1 MNYINSKLFQVQMI
15 IQLIFI
21 SLCYFIEINV
31 NAQAIIC
38 GILLCTIGIP
48 HGSNDYLYRSNVSR
62 NGILKFLFTYLS
74 MMALYLIVWWLIP
87 ILALL
92 IFFFISIHHFGQS
105 NFENSKVF
113 YLPSVLWGTWVL
125 LFPVIIHINDAII
138 IFQQMIAANNINLD
152 IIKYPINDLC
162 KFIFIVGFSLF
173 YFFILRYFET
183 KNLLKY
189 FLQFVIV
196 TIWYFFTPLLF
207 GFIIFFCLWH
217 SLQSLKHQ
225 SDYYL
230 ELTKSNLG
238 DFVLKMIPF
247 SLIALGFF
255 GIYVLYRGFIISEAF
270 ILLSII
276 TFPHVLIMD
285 KLYKK
290 SKLMKLN

>member
-1 MNYINSKLFQVQMI
+1 MSYIKSKLFQIQLI
-15 IQLIFI
+15 IQLFI
-21 SLCYFIEINV
+21 LVILYFIEIDLNT
-31 NAQAIIC
+31 QAVIC
-38 GILLCTIGIP
+38 GILLCSVGIP
-48 HGSNDYLYRSNVSR
+48 HGSNDYLYRSNLSR
-62 NGILKFLFTYLS
+62 NGLLKFLFTYLL
-74 MMALYLIVWWLIP
+74 MMAIYGIVWWLLP
-87 ILALL
+87 FLALL

-113 YLPSVLWGTWVL
+113 YLPSILWGTWVL
-125 LFPVIIHINDAII
+125 LFPVIIHSNEAII
-138 IFQQMIAANNINLD
+138 IFQQMIAANNINLE
-152 IIKYPINDLC
+152 IIKYPINDLY
-162 KFIFIVGFSLF
+162 KFIIIVGFSLF
-173 YFFILRYFET
+173 YLFILRYFET

-276 TFPHVLIMD
+276 TFPHVMIMD

>member
-1 MNYINSKLFQVQMI
+1 MSKKIAYKGRL
-15 IQLIFI
+15 I
-21 SLCYFIEINV
+21 SLFLE
-31 NAQAIIC
+31 QHRF
-38 GILLCTIGIP
+38 P
-48 HGSNDYLYRSNVSR
+48 
-62 NGILKFLFTYLS
+62 NGNI
-74 MMALYLIVWWLIP
+74 
-87 ILALL
+87 
-92 IFFFISIHHFGQS
+92 
-105 NFENSKVF
+105 
-113 YLPSVLWGTWVL
+113 
-125 LFPVIIHINDAII
+125 
-138 IFQQMIAANNINLD
+138 INLE
-152 IIKYPINDLC
+152 IIKYPINDLY
-162 KFIFIVGFSLF
+162 KFIIIVGFSLF
-173 YFFILRYFET
+173 YLFILRYFET

-276 TFPHVLIMD
+276 TFPHVMIMD

>member
-1 MNYINSKLFQVQMI
+1 MSYIKSKLFQIQLI
-15 IQLIFI
+15 IQLFI
-21 SLCYFIEINV
+21 LVILYFIEIDLNT
-31 NAQAIIC
+31 QAVIC
-38 GILLCTIGIP
+38 GILLCSVGIP
-48 HGSNDYLYRSNVSR
+48 HGSNDYLYRSNLSR
-62 NGILKFLFTYLS
+62 NGLLKFLFTYLL
-74 MMALYLIVWWLIP
+74 MMAIYGIVWWLLP
-87 ILALL
+87 FLALL

-113 YLPSVLWGTWVL
+113 YLPSILWGTWVL
-125 LFPVIIHINDAII
+125 LFPVIIHSNEAII
-138 IFQQMIAANNINLD
+138 IFQQMIAANNINLE
-152 IIKYPINDLC
+152 IIKYPINDLY
-162 KFIFIVGFSLF
+162 KFIIIVGFSLF
-173 YFFILRYFET
+173 YLFILRYFET

-189 FLQFVIV
+189 FFQFVIV
-196 TIWYFFTPLLF
+196 TIWYLFTPLLF

-230 ELTKSNLG
+230 ELKKSNLG

-255 GIYVLYRGFIISEAF
+255 GIYVLCRGFIISEAF

-276 TFPHVLIMD
+276 TFPHVMIMD